1 MYWEDEVKTTDAP
14 RYPMDVGGGAGGETI
29 CQRPSLS
36 ETKLDSD
43 TEYEEGA
50 IWLTIVKLPNT
61 WGGGGGSP
69 TFCGRFTS
77 VSILTPDDITRV

>member
-1 MYWEDEVKTTDAP
+1 M
-14 RYPMDVGGGAGGETI
+14 
-29 CQRPSLS
+29 S

-61 WGGGGGSP
+61 WGGGGQSNILW
-69 TFCGRFTS
+69 
-77 VSILTPDDITRV
+77 SIHLRVHIDAR